1 MNNAIIGVLENMILA
16 LPDDEIR
23 KRFIGIGLP
32 NEKIDFFMNCIDN
45 SRKKNETPSGD
56 SDK

>member
-23 KRFIGIGLP
+23 NRFIRIGLP

-45 SRKKNETPSGD
+45 SCKKNETPSGD